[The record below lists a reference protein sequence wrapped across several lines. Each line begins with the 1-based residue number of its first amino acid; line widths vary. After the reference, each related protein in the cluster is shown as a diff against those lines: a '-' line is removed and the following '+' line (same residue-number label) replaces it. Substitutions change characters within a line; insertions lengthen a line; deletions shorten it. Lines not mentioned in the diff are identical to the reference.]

1 MVPKSLSSLRK
12 SGVDLT
18 DDVNFVQLKI
28 NIETETLEVVS
39 EAAIPIAQLTTAI
52 SSTSPRY
59 SFYRYTHENNGV
71 TCSPLFFIYTCPS
84 TAKVKERMLYAA
96 SSRSVQQLAHQIGL
110 KTDNKMEGYPT
121 DMTEENLLAELYPKV
136 DEIKRFDRPRRPG
149 ATRAG

>member
-1 MVPKSLSSLRK
+1 
-12 SGVDLT
+12 
-18 DDVNFVQLKI
+18 
-28 NIETETLEVVS
+28 
-39 EAAIPIAQLTTAI
+39 
-52 SSTSPRY
+52 
-59 SFYRYTHENNGV
+59 
-71 TCSPLFFIYTCPS
+71 
-84 TAKVKERMLYAA
+84 MLYAA